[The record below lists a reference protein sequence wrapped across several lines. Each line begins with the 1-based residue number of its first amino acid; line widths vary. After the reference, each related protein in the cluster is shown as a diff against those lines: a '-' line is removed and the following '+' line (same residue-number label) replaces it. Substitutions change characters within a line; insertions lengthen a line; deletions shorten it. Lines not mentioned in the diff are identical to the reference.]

1 MPTLERYILDIIN
14 RGIWVNC
21 ERQRG
26 APSNRSILAYG
37 YYVDNENN
45 VVQPKAIFQCYRV
58 GMTYVGIKGH
68 HTIEGVTDWM
78 ALPLPPDE
86 EDK

>member
-1 MPTLERYILDIIN
+1 MPILESYILDIIN
-14 RGIWVNC
+14 KGIWVNC
-21 ERQRG
+21 LRQQL
-26 APSNRSILAYG
+26 PKPNRSILAYG

-45 VVQPKAIFQCYRV
+45 VIHPKAIFQCYRT
-58 GMTYVGIKGH
+58 GMTYIGIKGH

-86 EDK
+86 ED